1 MQFQRKNV
9 LPCSSFHQPLL
20 HSLRLGKWEI
30 LRWPSKLP
38 CLCPNAVLMSHA
50 LIEGWL
56 QGLERSP
63 LPSALSVSEAF
74 MVLMPPFSLMSPG
87 IPWAAIVWVVCMSV
101 LAGKLT
107 LGSERFWTVK
117 PYCTTQPSHLPTS
130 CWLIWHY
137 VCYKFF
143 ICQSV
148 IWAKRF
154 SMVSQPCFLEW
165 VRLNDKCQVTIG
177 SYTSSNTSFRVLQ
190 SITTTQVSWWY
201 FKRLLW
207 CLCMDLIQKTKMLS
221 LVSDCDAVKVKFFML

>member
-1 MQFQRKNV
+1 MLWEFHCSVNASKCINWEQDSNDFLNLRLINVNIEKKRVWTTGGIKTISESERGVREETGDLRNLHHWVSGTMQFQRKNV

-87 IPWAAIVWVVCMSV
+87 IPWAAVVWVVCMSV

-137 VCYKFF
+137 VCY
-143 ICQSV
+143 
-148 IWAKRF
+148 
-154 SMVSQPCFLEW
+154 
-165 VRLNDKCQVTIG
+165 
-177 SYTSSNTSFRVLQ
+177 
-190 SITTTQVSWWY
+190 
-201 FKRLLW
+201 
-207 CLCMDLIQKTKMLS
+207 
-221 LVSDCDAVKVKFFML
+221 

>member
-1 MQFQRKNV
+1 MYKPRTRLKWFLKFKINKCQYRERVWTTEGIKSISESERGVREETGDLRNLHHRISGTMQFQRKNI

-56 QGLERSP
+56 QELERSP

-87 IPWAAIVWVVCMSV
+87 IPWAAVVWVVCMSV

-107 LGSERFWTVK
+107 LGSEGSETVK
-117 PYCTTQPSHLPTS
+117 PYCITQPSHLPTS

-137 VCYKFF
+137 VCY
-143 ICQSV
+143 
-148 IWAKRF
+148 
-154 SMVSQPCFLEW
+154 
-165 VRLNDKCQVTIG
+165 
-177 SYTSSNTSFRVLQ
+177 
-190 SITTTQVSWWY
+190 
-201 FKRLLW
+201 
-207 CLCMDLIQKTKMLS
+207 
-221 LVSDCDAVKVKFFML
+221 